1 MMAGRGKRD
10 CPFPVAL
17 LLVLIGSACAQT
29 APNAAAP
36 AALRVTNNGQ
46 PFAMWDGAPARRVA
60 EADCAARGQSLRT
73 SIYDRFEA
81 GAWVFV
87 EGCA

>member
-1 MMAGRGKRD
+1 MAVLSVTLATA
-10 CPFPVAL
+10 CVPVAR
-17 LLVLIGSACAQT
+17 Q
-29 APNAAAP
+29 AP
-36 AALRVTNNGQ
+36 APAPLRVTNGGQ
-46 PFAMWDGAPARRVA
+46 PFQMWDGAPARKVG
-60 EADCAARGQSLRT
+60 EADCAARGQTLRT